1 MNSEIDRIVQSFG
14 TVADDYDRGRPGY
27 APEAID
33 FLTREF
39 SIIPETR
46 VLDVGAGTGKLTAQ
60 MLSTGAEVAALEPVE
75 GMRRR
80 LRENLPDLS
89 IVDGSAESITLANE
103 SIDII
108 VCGQS
113 FHWFRTEEALRDFN
127 RVLRPGGGLALLWN
141 HRQVSTGW
149 TEEVTQIMDRYEPAS
164 RQLDASATWPSDFER
179 VGLFAPLQRQQ
190 FEHSQVVDLKTL
202 LAAVKSRSYIAS
214 LNEPDRQRVL
224 DEVLELVETHPD
236 LKDRDVFE
244 LPYTTD
250 LYWSRAV
257 VQLRQS

>member
-1 MNSEIDRIVQSFG
+1 MNHEIKRIVQSFG
-14 TVADDYDRGRPGY
+14 EVADDYDRGRPGY
-27 APEAID
+27 SPEAID

-39 SIIPETR
+39 SITSQTN

-60 MLSTGAEVAALEPVE
+60 ILSTGADVAALEPVE

-80 LRENLPDLS
+80 LEENLPDVR
-89 IVDGSAESITLANE
+89 IVGGSAESIMLANE

-113 FHWFRTEEALRDFN
+113 FHWFHTEKALRDFY

-141 HRQVSTGW
+141 HREVSAGW
-149 TEEVTQIMDRYEPAS
+149 TEEVTRIMDRHEPAA
-164 RQLDASATWPSDFER
+164 RQLDASTTWPNDFER
-179 VGLFAPLQRQQ
+179 VGLFSPLQKQQ

-214 LNEPDRQRVL
+214 LNEPDQRRVL

-244 LPYTTD
+244 LPYITD

-257 VQLRQS
+257 VQRES